1 MSWFWGSLWFWLLVP
16 LAVYGVSAI
25 VFAAYF
31 RAKADYLRR
40 YFHGTD
46 QEKDNGNDAG

>member
-1 MSWFWGSLWFWLLVP
+1 MDSVWTTLVWVLVP
-16 LAVYGVSAI
+16 VAVYGISRI

-40 YFHGTD
+40 YFHGND
-46 QEKDNGNDAG
+46 QEKDGGG